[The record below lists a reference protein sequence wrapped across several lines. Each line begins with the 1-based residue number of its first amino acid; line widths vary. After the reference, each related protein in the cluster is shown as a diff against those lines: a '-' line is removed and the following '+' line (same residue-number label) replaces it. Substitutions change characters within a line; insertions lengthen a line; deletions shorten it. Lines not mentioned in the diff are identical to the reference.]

1 MASRKPTSESQSD
14 SAQLG
19 LERLLFFSDAV
30 MAISITLLVIDLK
43 LPQLPAAIA
52 TEQLPAS
59 LASLT
64 PRLMGFVISFAV
76 IGLYWSSHHRYF
88 SFIRRYDRTLVFLNL
103 VFLFFIVLMPFA
115 ANTIGQYGF
124 LPFGT
129 IMYGAAVAATGF
141 SIAAVWGYATRG
153 HRLVDNTLDPAEIR
167 HRNLVAFVVP
177 SLFLASLPFALIRPL
192 ITQVIWWVGPAVA
205 LLVLRR
211 LERRGTRG
219 VSKPR
224 LPAKDKVK

>member
-1 MASRKPTSESQSD
+1 MASRKPTSEIPSEF
-14 SAQLG
+14 AQLG

-43 LPQLPAAIA
+43 LPELPAALA
-52 TEQLPAS
+52 AEQLPAS

-88 SFIRRYDRTLVFLNL
+88 SYIRRYDRTLVLLNL

-115 ANTIGQYGF
+115 ASTIGQYGF

-129 IMYGAAVAATGF
+129 IVYGAAVAATGF
-141 SIAAVWGYATRG
+141 SIAAVWGYATHG
-153 HRLVDNTLDPAEIR
+153 HRLVDDTLEPAEIR

-177 SLFLASLPFALIRPL
+177 TLFLASLPFALIRPL
-192 ITQVIWWVGPAVA
+192 ITQVMWWVGPLVA

-211 LERRGTRG
+211 LERRGIIRKLTG
-219 VSKPR
+219 R
-224 LPAKDKVK
+224 LEAKHKVK